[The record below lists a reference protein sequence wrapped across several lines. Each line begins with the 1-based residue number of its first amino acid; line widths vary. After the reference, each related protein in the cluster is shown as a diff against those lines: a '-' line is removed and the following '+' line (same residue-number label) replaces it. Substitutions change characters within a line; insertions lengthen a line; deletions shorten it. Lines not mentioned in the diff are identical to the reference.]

1 MTIIPQNNENNQEYA
16 GRIFAF
22 LKAFEVDKVLRCCN
36 AAKQKGFAVIEI
48 FRYLL
53 CMMFSDRSMYM
64 QMKTNRYTEAFSK
77 NTVHRFLDNGRTNWE
92 KFTNMLSERIVN
104 DFIRPLTSDDREDV
118 FIVDDSAYKK
128 TGYKKTELVATVF
141 DHVSMKYIKGFRM
154 LTLGWSDGNSFVP
167 ISHRLMSSGNDK
179 NVIGTIEEYDKRS
192 LSYKRRHQARLK
204 ATDVMIDMVKQAQK
218 CGHHA
223 KYILFDSWFSC
234 PCIVTALKKECHLD
248 TIAMVKKNQNIR
260 YSYNGEML
268 DIKTIY
274 KRCKKRPGRSK
285 YLLSVNVDVVSINE
299 NGCKVTVPAKIVCV
313 RNRNKKKD
321 WLAIICTNTEL
332 SETEII
338 RIYGKRWDI
347 EVFFKS
353 CKSMLK
359 LEQCKK
365 LSYDVLTAYVSIVF
379 VRYMFL
385 CYEKRNYEDD
395 RTLGELMFSIYDEMQ
410 DITFSHSMAII
421 TQALFDAVTEM
432 LNLTKEQ
439 LEDLTE
445 SFLSRI
451 PVYLRNSLT
460 ITVK

>member
-1 MTIIPQNNENNQEYA
+1 
-16 GRIFAF
+16 
-22 LKAFEVDKVLRCCN
+22 
-36 AAKQKGFAVIEI
+36 
-48 FRYLL
+48 
-53 CMMFSDRSMYM
+53 MFSDRSMYM
-64 QMKTNRYTEAFSK
+64 QMRTNRYTEDFSK
-77 NTVHRFLDNGRTNWE
+77 NTVHRFLNNGKINWE
-92 KFTNMLSERIVN
+92 RFTNLLSERIIN
-104 DFIRPLTSDDREDV
+104 SFIRPLTSDEREDV

-179 NVIGTIEEYDKRS
+179 NVIGVVEEYDKRS
-192 LSYKRRHQARLK
+192 LSYKRRYQARRK

-218 CGHHA
+218 CGHYA

-234 PCIVTALKKECHLD
+234 PCIVADLKKECDLD
-248 TIAMVKKNQNIR
+248 TIAMVKKSSKIR
-260 YSYNGEML
+260 YQYRGEML
-268 DIKTIY
+268 DIKQIY
-274 KRCKKRPGRSK
+274 SRCKKRPGRSK
-285 YLLSVNVDVVSINE
+285 YLLSVIVDVVSINE
-299 NGCKVTVPAKIVCV
+299 NGDKITIPAKIVCV

-321 WLAIICTNTEL
+321 WLAIICTKTEL

-359 LEQCKK
+359 LERCRK
-365 LSYDVLTAYVSIVF
+365 LSYDALTAYVSIVF

>member
-1 MTIIPQNNENNQEYA
+1 MTIISQNNENNQECA
-16 GRIFAF
+16 NRILAF
-22 LKAFEVDKVLRCCN
+22 FKTFEVEKLLHRCN
-36 AAKQKGFAVIEI
+36 AAKQKGFTVIEI

-53 CMMFSDRSMYM
+53 CLMFSDRSMYM
-64 QMKTNRYTEAFSK
+64 QMKTNRYTEDFSK
-77 NTVHRFLDNGRTNWE
+77 NTVHRFLDNGKINWE
-92 KFTNMLSERIVN
+92 KFTNMLSECIVN
-104 DFIRPLTSDDREDV
+104 SFMRPLTSDAREDV

-179 NVIGTIEEYDKRS
+179 NVIGVVEDYDKRS
-192 LSYKRRHQARLK
+192 LSYKRRYQARQK
-204 ATDVMIDMVKQAQK
+204 ATDVMIDMVKQAKK
-218 CGHHA
+218 CGHYA
-223 KYILFDSWFSC
+223 KYVLFDTWFSC
-234 PCIVTALKKECHLD
+234 PCIVAALKTECKLD

-260 YSYNGEML
+260 YCYNGEML

-274 KRCKKRPGRSK
+274 SRCKKRPGRSK
-285 YLLSVNVDVVSINE
+285 YLLSVVVDVVSIDE
-299 NGCKVTVPAKIVCV
+299 NGCKITVPAKIVCV
-313 RNRNKKKD
+313 RNRSKKKE

-332 SETEII
+332 SEMEII

-359 LEQCKK
+359 LEQCRK
-365 LSYDVLTAYVSIVF
+365 LSYGALTAYVSIVF

-385 CYEKRNYEDD
+385 SYEKSNNEDD
-395 RTLGELMFSIYDEMQ
+395 RTLGELMFFIYDEMQ
-410 DITFSHSMAII
+410 DITFSHSMVII

-439 LEDLTE
+439 LEALAE
-445 SFLSRI
+445 RFLSRL
-451 PVYLRNSLT
+451 PEYLRNSLI

>member
-154 LTLGWSDGNSFVP
+154 LTLGWSDGYSFVP

-365 LSYDVLTAYVSIVF
+365 LSYDALTAYVSIVF

>member
-1 MTIIPQNNENNQEYA
+1 MTIIPQNNENNQECA
-16 GRIFAF
+16 NRILVF
-22 LKAFEVDKVLRCCN
+22 LKAFEVEKLLRCCN

-53 CMMFSDRSMYM
+53 CLMFSDRSMYM
-64 QMKTNRYTEAFSK
+64 QMKTNRYTEIFSK
-77 NTVHRFLDNGRTNWE
+77 NTVHRFLDNGKINWE

-104 DFIRPLTSDDREDV
+104 SYIRPLTSDTREDV

-167 ISHRLMSSGNDK
+167 INHRLMSSGNDK
-179 NVIGTIEEYDKRS
+179 NVIGVIEEYDKRS
-192 LSYKRRHQARLK
+192 LAYKRRHQARQK
-204 ATDVMIDMVKQAQK
+204 ATDVMIDMVKHAQK

-234 PCIVTALKKECHLD
+234 PCIVAALKKECHLD
-248 TIAMVKKNQNIR
+248 TIAMIKKNQNIR
-260 YSYNGEML
+260 YCYNGEML

-274 KRCKKRPGRSK
+274 KRSKKRPGRSK
-285 YLLSVNVDVVSINE
+285 YLLSVVVDVVSFDE
-299 NGCKVTVPAKIVCV
+299 NGRKITVPAKIVCV

-359 LEQCKK
+359 LEQCRK
-365 LSYDVLTAYVSIVF
+365 LSYDALTAYVSIVF

-385 CYEKRNYEDD
+385 SYEKRNDEDD
-395 RTLGELMFSIYDEMQ
+395 RTLGELMFCIYDEMQ
-410 DITFSHSMAII
+410 DITFNHSMAII

-439 LEDLTE
+439 LEALAE
-445 SFLSRI
+445 NFLSRL

-460 ITVK
+460 ITVN

>member
-1 MTIIPQNNENNQEYA
+1 MTIISQNNENNQECA
-16 GRIFAF
+16 NRILAF
-22 LKAFEVDKVLRCCN
+22 FKTFEVEKLLHRCN
-36 AAKQKGFAVIEI
+36 AAKQKGFTVIEI

-53 CMMFSDRSMYM
+53 CLMFSDRSMYM
-64 QMKTNRYTEAFSK
+64 QMKTNRYTEDFSK
-77 NTVHRFLDNGRTNWE
+77 NTVHRFLDNGKINWE
-92 KFTNMLSERIVN
+92 KFTNMLSECIVN
-104 DFIRPLTSDDREDV
+104 SFMRPLTSDAREDV
-118 FIVDDSAYKK
+118 F
-128 TGYKKTELVATVF
+128 
-141 DHVSMKYIKGFRM
+141 M

-179 NVIGTIEEYDKRS
+179 NVIGVVEDYDKRS
-192 LSYKRRHQARLK
+192 LSYKRRYQARQK

-218 CGHHA
+218 CGHYA
-223 KYILFDSWFSC
+223 KYVLFDTWFSC
-234 PCIVTALKKECHLD
+234 PCIVAALKTECKLD

-260 YSYNGEML
+260 YCYNGEML

-274 KRCKKRPGRSK
+274 SRCKKRPGQSK
-285 YLLSVNVDVVSINE
+285 YLLSVVVDVVSIDE
-299 NGCKVTVPAKIVCV
+299 NGCKITVPAKIVCV
-313 RNRNKKKD
+313 RNRSKKKE

-359 LEQCKK
+359 LEQCRK
-365 LSYDVLTAYVSIVF
+365 LSYDALTAYVSIVF

-385 CYEKRNYEDD
+385 SYEKRNNEDD
-395 RTLGELMFSIYDEMQ
+395 RTLGELMFFIYDEMQ
-410 DITFSHSMAII
+410 DITFSHSMVII

-439 LEDLTE
+439 LEALAE
-445 SFLSRI
+445 SFLSRL
-451 PVYLRNSLT
+451 PEYLRNSLT
-460 ITVK
+460 ISVK

>member
-36 AAKQKGFAVIEI
+36 AAKQKEFAVIEI

-365 LSYDVLTAYVSIVF
+365 LSYDALTAYVSIVF

>member
-154 LTLGWSDGNSFVP
+154 LTFGWSDGNSFVP

-365 LSYDVLTAYVSIVF
+365 LSYDALTAYVSIVF

>member
-1 MTIIPQNNENNQEYA
+1 
-16 GRIFAF
+16 
-22 LKAFEVDKVLRCCN
+22 
-36 AAKQKGFAVIEI
+36 
-48 FRYLL
+48 
-53 CMMFSDRSMYM
+53 
-64 QMKTNRYTEAFSK
+64 
-77 NTVHRFLDNGRTNWE
+77 
-92 KFTNMLSERIVN
+92 
-104 DFIRPLTSDDREDV
+104 
-118 FIVDDSAYKK
+118 
-128 TGYKKTELVATVF
+128 
-141 DHVSMKYIKGFRM
+141 
-154 LTLGWSDGNSFVP
+154 
-167 ISHRLMSSGNDK
+167 
-179 NVIGTIEEYDKRS
+179 
-192 LSYKRRHQARLK
+192 
-204 ATDVMIDMVKQAQK
+204 
-218 CGHHA
+218 
-223 KYILFDSWFSC
+223 
-234 PCIVTALKKECHLD
+234 
-248 TIAMVKKNQNIR
+248 
-260 YSYNGEML
+260 ML

-274 KRCKKRPGRSK
+274 KRCKKRRGRSK
-285 YLLSVNVDVVSINE
+285 YLLSVVVDVVSFDK
-299 NGCKVTVPAKIVCV
+299 NGRKITVPAKIVCV

-365 LSYDVLTAYVSIVF
+365 LSYDALTAYVSIVF

-385 CYEKRNYEDD
+385 SYEKRNDEDD
-395 RTLGELMFSIYDEMQ
+395 RTLGELMCSIYDEMQ

>member
-234 PCIVTALKKECHLD
+234 PCIVTVLKKECHLD

-365 LSYDVLTAYVSIVF
+365 LSYDALTAYVSIVF